1 MFRELFV
8 RYLMLTLG
16 VFFIVGAIN
25 FYHVLMVAPD
35 TVGMQAFKSA
45 MFSSPGFIRD
55 LLSFLG
61 AAIFIHL
68 VFGAA
73 LWLGTAGWLASPDM
87 RERQRKITSYFMFVV
102 ACALIMILSARQYP
116 NMPSG
121 FIKHNPLLLK
131 DVTLYLLVALV
142 LLSAAF
148 SLHKLCNTRLT
159 RTIAVGV
166 LLACTTGALWQHV
179 VPESQAKVS
188 PWANNSQP
196 NILVIGIDSLRPDET
211 GYFGSDGEL
220 TPHIDEF
227 LQNSSVYKDAYTP
240 YARTFPAWMSI
251 LTGKE
256 PVNHKGRFNLIDHS
270 YLDTTQTL
278 AWWMKERGYRTVYG
292 FDERRFNNI
301 DESFGFDVVV
311 GPKPG
316 AMGFVLGQY
325 DHPMINLL
333 ANTTVGKYLFPE
345 MYLNRGRSANYDP
358 ERYNQALLDE
368 ITKKP
373 DQPIFLSVHFL
384 LPHFPW
390 YSRDDEELKQFKKPD
405 NPVDLFAY
413 QYRVMLKQVDR
424 QFGQFMEQL
433 KVSGVLD
440 NAHVFLLSDHGDGFA
455 FDKDILRE
463 ARDDM
468 PFEVETNTRGHA
480 TNVLNLGQYRV
491 VLAGRSYGNES
502 FKPGPVKG
510 NASLMDVV
518 PTVLDLLGEP
528 LENKKLDGV
537 SLLSSSVGQRQMRN
551 LFLES
556 GFKTLSVTAD
566 DMTIEKVINEG
577 IKAYTVNDDGK
588 LVVRDIW
595 YDQILKTKHRAVV
608 QGDWQLSM
616 IPGMGNYLVLTN
628 IPERTWWSL
637 DQYDGD
643 VDTEMMLASLCR
655 HYDGEPGFDEASV
668 CQ

>member
-1 MFRELFV
+1 MSTMNFNSAISEGENKSLRQLFA
-8 RYLMLTLG
+8 RYLLLSFG
-16 VFFIVGAIN
+16 VFLFAGALN

-55 LLSFLG
+55 LFLFLL

-68 VFGAA
+68 MLVVVI
-73 LWLGTAGWLASPDM
+73 WLGTAGWLANPAMPD
-87 RERQRKITSYFMFVV
+87 RQRKITTYFAFVV
-102 ACALIMILSARQYP
+102 VCALIMILSARYYP

-121 FIKHNPLLLK
+121 FIKHNPLLMS
-131 DVTLYLLVALV
+131 DVTLYLLAGLMV
-142 LLSAAF
+142 LSVVV
-148 SLHKLCNTRLT
+148 SLLKLCNTKVT
-159 RTIAVGV
+159 RTITAG
-166 LLACTTGALWQHV
+166 LLLLCSAGFFWQYA
-179 VPESQAKVS
+179 VPESQAKES
-188 PWANNSQP
+188 PWANNTQP
-196 NILVIGIDSLRPDET
+196 NILVIGVDSLRPDET

-220 TPHIDEF
+220 TPYIDSF
-227 LQNSSVYKDAYTP
+227 LLHSAVYEDAYTP

-270 YLDTTQTL
+270 YLDTTQTI

-301 DESFGFDVVV
+301 DASFGYDEVV

-325 DHPMINLL
+325 DYPMINLL
-333 ANTTVGKYLFPE
+333 ANTVVGKYLFPE
-345 MYLNRGRSANYDP
+345 MYLNRGRSGNYDP
-358 ERYNQALLDE
+358 EKYNQALLDE
-368 ITKKP
+368 ITADPSKP
-373 DQPIFLSVHFL
+373 VFLTAHFL

-390 YSRDDEELKQFKKPD
+390 SSRDNEELQHFEKPKD
-405 NPVDLFAY
+405 PADLFAY
-413 QYRVMLKQVDR
+413 QYRMMLKQVDR

-433 KVSGVLD
+433 QAAGVLD
-440 NAHVFLLSDHGDGFA
+440 NAQVFLLSDHGDGFA
-455 FDKDILRE
+455 FDKDILKAARE
-463 ARDDM
+463 DM

-491 VLAGRSYGNES
+491 VLAGRSYGNRS
-502 FKPGPVKG
+502 FMPGRVKG
-510 NASLMDVV
+510 NASLMDVA

-528 LENKKLDGV
+528 LEGEKFDGV
-537 SLLSSSVGQRQMRN
+537 SLLSSSENQRDMRN

-566 DMTIEKVINEG
+566 DMTIEKVLNEG
-577 IKAYTVNDDGK
+577 IKAYTVNADGK

-595 YDQILKTKHRAVV
+595 YDQILETKHRAVV
-608 QGDWQLSM
+608 KGDWQLSM
-616 IPGMGNYLVLTN
+616 IPGMGEY
-628 IPERTWWSL
+628 
-637 DQYDGD
+637 
-643 VDTEMMLASLCR
+643 
-655 HYDGEPGFDEASV
+655 
-668 CQ
+668 